1 MAGYQLDILWLVFS
15 LFVPTFICSALLRAN
30 GVRGLLALVGLI
42 AITVY
47 LFADFEGWQLAIA
60 TISALVGLALGG
72 KLSDHLEYTQSM
84 RATEADKAKRRKEM
98 GTAV

>member
-1 MAGYQLDILWLVFS
+1 MKHELDLIWLVLS
-15 LFVPTFICSALLRAN
+15 LFVPTFVCSTLLRAN
-30 GVRGLLALVGLI
+30 GVRGLLALIGLI

-72 KLSDHLEYTQSM
+72 KLSDHLEYTRSM
-84 RATEADKAKRRKEM
+84 RATEAERAKRRKEM
-98 GTAV
+98 GPA